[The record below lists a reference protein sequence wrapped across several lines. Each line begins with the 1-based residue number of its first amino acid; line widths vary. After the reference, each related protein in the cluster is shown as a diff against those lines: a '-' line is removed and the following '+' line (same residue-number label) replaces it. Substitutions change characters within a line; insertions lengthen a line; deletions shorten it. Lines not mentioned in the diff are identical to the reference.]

1 MKSKY
6 FGQMA
11 RILRSIPV
19 TRPQDEAVSG
29 RGRVSV
35 IDTKLRGHEGTKFTK
50 DLSVGDTI
58 MILLEDNKTKLV
70 SRVVKILDDTQAE
83 LKTAPVVHDPKGELR
98 VVNNSNM
105 PKSPSLLNLL
115 AASKKHAPTS
125 FDVPQPRKYKIIPKL
140 DQSIVFQH
148 VIDQLSQGGVVGI
161 FPEGGSHDNPHLL
174 PLKAGITIMAFE
186 TMMRNPDMRI
196 PIIPVGINYF
206 NGHRF
211 RSRVYVETGDAIYP
225 SQELLKQYKRG
236 GEHKRAACV
245 ALLEQIRT
253 GLKDVIVSTPD
264 RSSYE
269 FIQTVRRLYIQSNNE
284 LDARARHAVNKAFA
298 DKLPTVNDDP
308 RVQKLYSRVVKYR
321 KRLKELGI
329 TDSRVAHAK
338 KEKDVIQ
345 RAVLLGM
352 VFKRCLLLFVYV
364 LASVPA
370 LILATPVVI
379 LTRYIS
385 TQKARAA
392 VRKSSVKLT
401 GRDVVATWKLMVA
414 LIVIPLLHIIYTVIA
429 CFMGGEK
436 VGVVYFYFAPFVSLA
451 GIRCFESGIR
461 IQMSIKS
468 LLLSLRSGKS
478 RGVALVQMRKDL
490 QAEVRSVTT
499 ALGWDRKLAITQ
511 PELFRS
517 FTPTSSPRGRTSS
530 GGFPRNESYG
540 NFF

>member
-1 MKSKY
+1 MLIEAFFKEFDNSMCDVPKSGPALLACGPHANQLVDSIVVLKSLYKREDIGFLTASKTMKSKY

-19 TRPQDEAVSG
+19 TRPQDEAVPG

-50 DLSVGDTI
+50 DLSVGDQI
-58 MILLEDNKTKLV
+58 MVLLEDNKTKLV
-70 SRVVKILDDTQAE
+70 SRVVNILDDTQAE

-98 VVNNSNM
+98 VVNNSKM
-105 PKSPSLLNLL
+105 AKSPSLLNLL

-140 DQSIVFQH
+140 DQSVVFSN
-148 VIDQLSQGGVVGI
+148 VIDRLSQGGVVGI

-186 TMMRNPDMRI
+186 TMIRNPNMQI

-269 FIQTVRRLYIQSNNE
+269 FIQTVRRLYVFTLLFFLPSHTFTSSDRPTHTHIHTQTDTYKVKANSMQE
-284 LDARARHAVNKAFA
+284 LDT
-298 DKLPTVNDDP
+298 L
-308 RVQKLYSRVVKYR
+308 
-321 KRLKELGI
+321 
-329 TDSRVAHAK
+329 
-338 KEKDVIQ
+338 
-345 RAVLLGM
+345 
-352 VFKRCLLLFVYV
+352 
-364 LASVPA
+364 
-370 LILATPVVI
+370 
-379 LTRYIS
+379 
-385 TQKARAA
+385 
-392 VRKSSVKLT
+392 
-401 GRDVVATWKLMVA
+401 
-414 LIVIPLLHIIYTVIA
+414 
-429 CFMGGEK
+429 
-436 VGVVYFYFAPFVSLA
+436 
-451 GIRCFESGIR
+451 
-461 IQMSIKS
+461 
-468 LLLSLRSGKS
+468 
-478 RGVALVQMRKDL
+478 
-490 QAEVRSVTT
+490 
-499 ALGWDRKLAITQ
+499 
-511 PELFRS
+511 
-517 FTPTSSPRGRTSS
+517 
-530 GGFPRNESYG
+530 
-540 NFF
+540 